1 MTKRVPTS
9 CSIIISEGVSRTYD
23 IQSVS
28 FSNVTIYVFDR
39 DEIDCIHLPELTK
52 FFWVD
57 KQFPNSFAGSNN
69 HITRWLKISHKP
81 ARCVILWP
89 QLTEQRLSG
98 KSLIVQREQPNLLS
112 PLNCCVQEESRIDS
126 INNLLVEW
134 IPAPTRGL
142 EMQFYPMPRRQRDPE
157 ITSTAPTTTTVA
169 SGDSSCVGVVSVLC
183 FLLWLN
189 KKKKGF
195 LWVTTFNGSC
205 IVLVI
210 YIHCLINSYDKT
222 LGVRHC
228 YFCMKMKGLNKWG

>member
-1 MTKRVPTS
+1 MAKTVPTS
-9 CSIIISEGVSRTYD
+9 CSIIISEGRNRTYD

-28 FSNVTIYVFDR
+28 FSNVTIYVFHR

-57 KQFPNSFAGSNN
+57 KQFPNSFAGNNN
-69 HITRWLKISHKP
+69 HITCWLKISHKP
-81 ARCVILWP
+81 LAVLFCDP

-98 KSLIVQREQPNLLS
+98 KSLIVQREQPGLLS
-112 PLNCCVQEESRIDS
+112 PFNCCVQEESRIDS

-157 ITSTAPTTTTVA
+157 ITSTAPMTTTVA
-169 SGDSSCVGVVSVLC
+169 TGDTSCVGVVSVLC

-189 KKKKGF
+189 KKRVSVCDHF
-195 LWVTTFNGSC
+195 QWVM
-205 IVLVI
+205 
-210 YIHCLINSYDKT
+210 HCVSDLYTLSY
-222 LGVRHC
+222 
-228 YFCMKMKGLNKWG
+228 